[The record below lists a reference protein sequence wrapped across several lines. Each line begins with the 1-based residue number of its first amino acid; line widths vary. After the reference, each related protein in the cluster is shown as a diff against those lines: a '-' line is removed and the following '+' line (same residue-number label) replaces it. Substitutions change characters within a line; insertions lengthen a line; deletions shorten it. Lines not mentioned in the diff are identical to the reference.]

1 MTLRTKPDTGTAKTI
16 TVDISDRYPVLI
28 DMDASAFGKIFA
40 GMTDADQVA
49 VLREMVE
56 AMRPHQRQW
65 DFISIELEKPE
76 NHELRDILRNVL
88 FPTEGSAK

>member
-1 MTLRTKPDTGTAKTI
+1 MATPKTI

-40 GMTDADQVA
+40 GLPDDDQVA
-49 VLREMVE
+49 ILREIVE
-56 AMRPHQRQW
+56 AMRPHRRQW

-76 NHELRDILRNVL
+76 NRELRDELRNVL
-88 FPTEGSAK
+88 FPAEAPHA

>member
-1 MTLRTKPDTGTAKTI
+1 MAQKITI
-16 TVDISDRYPVLI
+16 DISDRYPVLI
-28 DMDASAFGKIFA
+28 DMEPGAFGKIFA
-40 GMTDADQVA
+40 GMNDGDQVT

-76 NHELRDILRNVL
+76 NLEVRDELRNCL
-88 FPTEGSAK
+88 FPPEQSHV

>member
-1 MTLRTKPDTGTAKTI
+1 MAKTI

-28 DMDASAFGKIFA
+28 DMHASAFGKIFA
-40 GMTDADQVA
+40 GMADNDQVS

-76 NHELRDILRNVL
+76 NSDVRDTLRSVL
-88 FPTEGSAK
+88 FPVEVA

>member
-1 MTLRTKPDTGTAKTI
+1 MLRTKPDTGTAKTI

-40 GMTDADQVA
+40 GMADDDQVA

-76 NHELRDILRNVL
+76 NRELRDVLRNVL
-88 FPTEGSAK
+88 FPEGRS